1 MSYAKQNKD
10 IDTSIWKNIALH
22 ELQCSVVTKG
32 KLSVVKLVYAPIL
45 PSGRKSWLMSERLL
59 PHVQSTHM
67 AFLQW

>member
-1 MSYAKQNKD
+1 
-10 IDTSIWKNIALH
+10 
-22 ELQCSVVTKG
+22 VVTKG

-67 AFLQW
+67 AFLQ